1 MFVDRQKESIS
12 ELVSKRFVLCDA
24 SEEERVIHHPRENE
38 KGTKRHR
45 NGHSQGE
52 L

>member
-12 ELVSKRFVLCDA
+12 ELVSERFLLCDV
-24 SEEERVIHHPRENE
+24 SEEERVMHLPRENE
-38 KGTKRHR
+38 KGAKRHR
-45 NGHSQGE
+45 NGRSRGE